1 MHSILNNELDTVCA
15 ISTPEGEGAIS
26 VIRISGNLALEI
38 CSKIIKFKRNNN
50 VNFDAPLNFDNSD
63 KNLNESI
70 HSIDNGIHNNNEN
83 NFDYRD
89 KDLNKSNYDIN
100 NSNNNTDCEYSE
112 NLSILDYEP
121 KQFYV
126 CNIYDYFINAV
137 IDEAGFVFMKAPNSY
152 TGEDMAEIYPHG
164 GVFNTR
170 YILELILKSGARL
183 AYNGEFTKRAYL
195 NKKINLIQAEAILD
209 IIKSNSVKSL
219 LIANNE
225 LNGQLESKLNVIKDN
240 FLYILASIEA
250 LIDFPEEEFKDINKM
265 FLLKS
270 KELFSLIEHL
280 INSYKEYMAN
290 KQGLNVAIAGK
301 PNAGKSS
308 LLNKFLKKQRAIVSD
323 MPGTTR
329 DYIEESLFLFNKIIK
344 IIDTAGLRISSDD
357 IEKAGIDFT
366 YGIIKKSDIILYLVD
381 ITLVDFTSIDFISI
395 DITKK
400 LGLDD
405 DDLEF
410 IKNCDKNKKLIIVFN
425 KIDKLSDD
433 ELKEKKSEIIKQ
445 VECKFGININM
456 PNDNISMK
464 DNNKHIVKNINSN
477 ININNINEN
486 ISGIFF
492 ISTLNDLNIDIL
504 KKYLYDLIINIES
517 SLKEN
522 IAITTIRQKNL
533 LEKSL
538 LCLDN
543 AINAFN
549 NAEPYEII
557 SIELRDGI
565 NFLEDIIG
573 NVSNEDILDTLFK
586 EFCIGK

>member
-1 MHSILNNELDTVCA
+1 MHSILNNELDTICA

-26 VIRISGNLALEI
+26 IIRISGNLALEI
-38 CSKIIKFKRNNN
+38 CSKILKFKRKNA
-50 VNFDAPLNFDNSD
+50 NFNIFNT
-63 KNLNESI
+63 KINCNKR
-70 HSIDNGIHNNNEN
+70 NNEN
-83 NFDYRD
+83 NFDNDD
-89 KDLNKSNYDIN
+89 KNLNKSINGINGVDGIN
-100 NSNNNTDCEYSE
+100 NGIYVNNADCKCSE
-112 NLSILDYEP
+112 NKIKENFSVSYCEP
-121 KQFYV
+121 KKFYV

-225 LNGQLESKLNVIKDN
+225 LNGQLESKLNIIKDN

-250 LIDFPEEEFKDINKM
+250 LIDFPEEEFKDISKM

-270 KELFSLIEHL
+270 KELFGLIENL

-323 MPGTTR
+323 IPGTTR
-329 DYIEESLFLFNKIIK
+329 DYIEESLLLFNKTIK
-344 IIDTAGLRISSDD
+344 IIDTAGLRISNDD
-357 IEKAGIDFT
+357 VEKAGIDFT
-366 YGIIKKSDIILYLVD
+366 YEIIKKSDIILYLID
-381 ITLVDFTSIDFISI
+381 ITSVDFTSIDFTS
-395 DITKK
+395 DITLINIMKK
-400 LGLDD
+400 LGLDE

-410 IKNCDKNKKLIIVFN
+410 INNCDKNKKLIIVFN
-425 KIDKLSDD
+425 KIDKFSDD
-433 ELKEKKSEIIKQ
+433 ELKEKKSEIFKQ
-445 VECKFGININM
+445 IESKFGINMNM
-456 PNDNISMK
+456 PNNNTK
-464 DNNKHIVKNINSN
+464 DNNKHFVKNINN
-477 ININNINEN
+477 NNINEN

-492 ISTLNDLNIDIL
+492 ISTMNDLNIDIL
-504 KKYLYDLIINIES
+504 KKSLYDLIINIES

-538 LCLDN
+538 FCLNN

-565 NFLEDIIG
+565 NFLRDIIG

>member
-1 MHSILNNELDTVCA
+1 MHSILNNELDTICA

-26 VIRISGNLALEI
+26 IIRISGNLALEI
-38 CSKIIKFKRNNN
+38 CSKILKFKRKNA
-50 VNFDAPLNFDNSD
+50 NFNTFNT
-63 KNLNESI
+63 KTNCNKR
-70 HSIDNGIHNNNEN
+70 NNEN
-83 NFDYRD
+83 KIKENF
-89 KDLNKSNYDIN
+89 SV
-100 NSNNNTDCEYSE
+100 SDC
-112 NLSILDYEP
+112 EP

-225 LNGQLESKLNVIKDN
+225 LNGQLESKINIIKDN

-270 KELFSLIEHL
+270 KELFGSIEYL

-323 MPGTTR
+323 IPGTTR
-329 DYIEESLFLFNKIIK
+329 DYIEESLFLFNKTIK
-344 IIDTAGLRISSDD
+344 IIDTAGLRISSDY

-366 YGIIKKSDIILYLVD
+366 YEIIKKSDIILYLID
-381 ITLVDFTSIDFISI
+381 FTLVDFTLT
-395 DITKK
+395 DIKKK
-400 LGLDD
+400 LGLDEN
-405 DDLEF
+405 DLEF

-445 VECKFGININM
+445 IESKFGININT
-456 PNDNISMK
+456 PNDNTK

-477 ININNINEN
+477 INSNNINEN

-492 ISTLNDLNIDIL
+492 ISTMNDLNIDIL
-504 KKYLYDLIINIES
+504 KKSLYDLIINIES

-538 LCLDN
+538 FCLNN
-543 AINAFN
+543 AINAFS

>member
-1 MHSILNNELDTVCA
+1 MHSILNNELDTICA
-15 ISTPEGEGAIS
+15 ISTSEGEGAIS
-26 VIRISGNLALEI
+26 IIRISGSIALEI
-38 CSKIIKFKRNNN
+38 CSKILKIKRKNANFNTFNTKINCNKRNSESKIKE
-50 VNFDAPLNFDNSD
+50 NFSISD
-63 KNLNESI
+63 
-70 HSIDNGIHNNNEN
+70 
-83 NFDYRD
+83 
-89 KDLNKSNYDIN
+89 
-100 NSNNNTDCEYSE
+100 C
-112 NLSILDYEP
+112 EP

-126 CNIYDYFINAV
+126 CNIYDYFINAI
-137 IDEAGFVFMKAPNSY
+137 IDEAGFVFMQAPNSY

-195 NKKINLIQAEAILD
+195 NKKINLIQAEAILN

-225 LNGQLESKLNVIKDN
+225 LNGQLESKLNIIKDN

-270 KELFSLIEHL
+270 KELFDLIEHL

-290 KQGLNVAIAGK
+290 KQGLNVVIAGK

-323 MPGTTR
+323 IPGTTR
-329 DYIEESLFLFNKIIK
+329 DYIEESLFLFNKTIK
-344 IIDTAGLRISSDD
+344 IIDTAGLRISNDD
-357 IEKAGIDFT
+357 VEKAGIDFT
-366 YGIIKKSDIILYLVD
+366 YEIIKKSDIILYLID
-381 ITLVDFTSIDFISI
+381 ITL

-400 LGLDD
+400 LDLDE

-410 IKNCDKNKKLIIVFN
+410 IKNCDENKKLIIVFN

-433 ELKEKKSEIIKQ
+433 ELKEKKTEIIKQ
-445 VECKFGININM
+445 IESKLGTNV
-456 PNDNISMK
+456 PSDNMK
-464 DNNKHIVKNINSN
+464 DNKYINEHIVKDTNNN
-477 ININNINEN
+477 ININNTNEN
-486 ISGIFF
+486 IPEIFF
-492 ISTLNDLNIDIL
+492 ISTMSDLNIDIL
-504 KKYLYDLIINIES
+504 KKYLYDSIINIES

-538 LCLDN
+538 FCLNN
-543 AINAFN
+543 AINAFS

-565 NFLEDIIG
+565 NFLKDIIG

>member
-1 MHSILNNELDTVCA
+1 MHSILNNELDTICA

-26 VIRISGNLALEI
+26 IIRISGSIALEI
-38 CSKIIKFKRNNN
+38 CGKILKFKRNRNNN
-50 VNFDAPLNFDNSD
+50 VNFNAD
-63 KNLNESI
+63 I
-70 HSIDNGIHNNNEN
+70 NNNEN
-83 NFDYRD
+83 NFDYCD
-89 KDLNKSNYDIN
+89 KNLNESSHCIDN
-100 NSNNNTDCEYSE
+100 NGIHNNNADCKCSE
-112 NLSILDYEP
+112 NKIQEDFTISDYKP

-126 CNIYDYFINAV
+126 CNIYDYFINAF

-152 TGEDMAEIYPHG
+152 TGENMAEIYTHG

-225 LNGQLESKLNVIKDN
+225 LNGQLESKLNIIKDN

-250 LIDFPEEEFKDINKM
+250 LIDFPEEEFKDISKM
-265 FLLKS
+265 FLLKGKKLS
-270 KELFSLIEHL
+270 SLIEHL

-290 KQGLNVAIAGK
+290 KQGLNVVIAGK

-323 MPGTTR
+323 IPGTTR
-329 DYIEESLFLFNKIIK
+329 DYIEESLFLFNKTIK

-381 ITLVDFTSIDFISI
+381 ITSV

-400 LGLDD
+400 LGLDE

-410 IKNCDKNKKLIIVFN
+410 IKNCDKSKKLIIVFN
-425 KIDKLSDD
+425 KTDKFSDG
-433 ELKEKKSEIIKQ
+433 ELKEKKSVITKQ
-445 VECKFGININM
+445 IESKFGININM
-456 PNDNISMK
+456 PNDNINMK

-477 ININNINEN
+477 ININNINGN

-573 NVSNEDILDTLFK
+573 NISNEDILDTLFK

>member
-1 MHSILNNELDTVCA
+1 MHSILNNELDTICA

-26 VIRISGNLALEI
+26 IIRISGNLALEI
-38 CSKIIKFKRNNN
+38 CSKILKFKRKNANFNTFNTNINCNKRNNEN
-50 VNFDAPLNFDNSD
+50 NFDNGD
-63 KNLNESI
+63 KNLNESN
-70 HSIDNGIHNNNEN
+70 NGINCIDGIN
-83 NFDYRD
+83 DGIY
-89 KDLNKSNYDIN
+89 IN
-100 NSNNNTDCEYSE
+100 NADCKCSE
-112 NLSILDYEP
+112 NKIKENFSVSDCEP

-225 LNGQLESKLNVIKDN
+225 LNGQLESKLNIIKDN

-250 LIDFPEEEFKDINKM
+250 LIDFPEEEFKDISKM

-270 KELFSLIEHL
+270 KELFGLIENL

-323 MPGTTR
+323 IPGTTR
-329 DYIEESLFLFNKIIK
+329 DYIEESLFLFNKTIK
-344 IIDTAGLRISSDD
+344 IIDTAGLRISNDD
-357 IEKAGIDFT
+357 VEKAGIDFT
-366 YGIIKKSDIILYLVD
+366 YEIIKKSDIILYLID
-381 ITLVDFTSIDFISI
+381 ITSLDFTSVDFTS
-395 DITKK
+395 DITLINIMKK
-400 LGLDD
+400 LGLDE

-410 IKNCDKNKKLIIVFN
+410 INNCDKNKKLIIVFN

-433 ELKEKKSEIIKQ
+433 ELKEKKSEVFKQ
-445 VECKFGININM
+445 IESKFGININM
-456 PNDNISMK
+456 PNDNTK
-464 DNNKHIVKNINSN
+464 DNNKHFVKNINS
-477 ININNINEN
+477 NNINEN

-492 ISTLNDLNIDIL
+492 ISTMNDLNIDIL
-504 KKYLYDLIINIES
+504 KKSLYDLIINIES

-538 LCLDN
+538 FCLNN

-565 NFLEDIIG
+565 NFLRDIIG

>member
-1 MHSILNNELDTVCA
+1 MHSILNNELDTICA

-26 VIRISGNLALEI
+26 IIRISGSIALEI
-38 CSKIIKFKRNNN
+38 CSKILKIKRKNANFNTFNAKINCNKRN
-50 VNFDAPLNFDNSD
+50 
-63 KNLNESI
+63 
-70 HSIDNGIHNNNEN
+70 
-83 NFDYRD
+83 
-89 KDLNKSNYDIN
+89 
-100 NSNNNTDCEYSE
+100 SE
-112 NLSILDYEP
+112 NKIKENFSVSDCEP

-225 LNGQLESKLNVIKDN
+225 LNGQLESKLNIIKDN

-250 LIDFPEEEFKDINKM
+250 LIDFPEEEFKDISKM

-270 KELFSLIEHL
+270 KELFGLIENL

-323 MPGTTR
+323 IPGTTR
-329 DYIEESLFLFNKIIK
+329 DYIEESLFLFNKTIK
-344 IIDTAGLRISSDD
+344 IIDTAGLRISNDD
-357 IEKAGIDFT
+357 VEKAGIDFT
-366 YGIIKKSDIILYLVD
+366 YEIIKKSDIILYLID
-381 ITLVDFTSIDFISI
+381 ITLVDFTSDVTLI

-400 LGLDD
+400 LDLDE

-410 IKNCDKNKKLIIVFN
+410 IKNRDKNKKLIIVFN

-445 VECKFGININM
+445 IESKFGTNV
-456 PNDNISMK
+456 PNDNMK
-464 DNNKHIVKNINSN
+464 DNKYINEHIVKNTNSN

-486 ISGIFF
+486 IPEIFF
-492 ISTLNDLNIDIL
+492 ISTVSDLNIDIL
-504 KKYLYDLIINIES
+504 KKYLYDSIINIES

-538 LCLDN
+538 FCLNN

-565 NFLEDIIG
+565 NFLKDIIG
-573 NVSNEDILDTLFK
+573 NVSNEDILDMLFK

>member
-1 MHSILNNELDTVCA
+1 MHSILNNELDTICA
-15 ISTPEGEGAIS
+15 ISTSEGEGAIS
-26 VIRISGNLALEI
+26 IIRISGSIALEI
-38 CSKIIKFKRNNN
+38 CSKILKIKRKNANFNTFNTKINCNKRNSESKIKE
-50 VNFDAPLNFDNSD
+50 NFSISD
-63 KNLNESI
+63 
-70 HSIDNGIHNNNEN
+70 
-83 NFDYRD
+83 
-89 KDLNKSNYDIN
+89 
-100 NSNNNTDCEYSE
+100 C
-112 NLSILDYEP
+112 EP

-126 CNIYDYFINAV
+126 CNIYDYFINAI
-137 IDEAGFVFMKAPNSY
+137 IDEAGFVFMQAPNSY

-195 NKKINLIQAEAILD
+195 NKKINLIQAEAILN

-225 LNGQLESKLNVIKDN
+225 LNGQLESKLNIIKDN

-270 KELFSLIEHL
+270 KELFDLIEHL

-290 KQGLNVAIAGK
+290 KQGLNVVIAGK

-323 MPGTTR
+323 IPGTTR
-329 DYIEESLFLFNKIIK
+329 DYIEESLFLFNKTIK
-344 IIDTAGLRISSDD
+344 IIDTAGLRISNDD
-357 IEKAGIDFT
+357 VEKAGIDFT
-366 YGIIKKSDIILYLVD
+366 YEIIKKSDIILYLID
-381 ITLVDFTSIDFISI
+381 ITL

-400 LGLDD
+400 LDLDE

-410 IKNCDKNKKLIIVFN
+410 IKNCDENKKLIIVFN

-433 ELKEKKSEIIKQ
+433 ELKEKKTEIIKQ
-445 VECKFGININM
+445 IESKLGTNV
-456 PNDNISMK
+456 PSDNMK
-464 DNNKHIVKNINSN
+464 DNKYINEHIVKDTNNN
-477 ININNINEN
+477 ININNTNEN
-486 ISGIFF
+486 IPEIFF
-492 ISTLNDLNIDIL
+492 ISTMSDLNIDIL
-504 KKYLYDLIINIES
+504 KKYLYDSIINIES

-538 LCLDN
+538 FCLNN

-565 NFLEDIIG
+565 NFLKDIIG

>member
-1 MHSILNNELDTVCA
+1 MHSILNNELDTICA

-26 VIRISGNLALEI
+26 IIRISGSIALEI
-38 CSKIIKFKRNNN
+38 CSKILKFRRNNN
-50 VNFDAPLNFDNSD
+50 ANFNAPLNFDYSD
-63 KNLNESI
+63 KDLNESR
-70 HSIDNGIHNNNEN
+70 HSIDNDIHNNNEN
-83 NFDYRD
+83 NFDYCN
-89 KDLNKSNYDIN
+89 KDLNESNYDIN
-100 NSNNNTDCEYSE
+100 NSNNNADCEYSE
-112 NLSILDYEP
+112 NKIKEDFSILGCEP

-137 IDEAGFVFMKAPNSY
+137 IDEAGFVFMKTPNSY

-225 LNGQLESKLNVIKDN
+225 LNGQLESKLNIMKDN

-270 KELFSLIEHL
+270 KELFGSIEHL

-290 KQGLNVAIAGK
+290 KHGLNVVIAGK

-323 MPGTTR
+323 IPGTTR
-329 DYIEESLFLFNKIIK
+329 DYIEESLFLFNKTIK
-344 IIDTAGLRISSDD
+344 IIDTAGLRISNDD
-357 IEKAGIDFT
+357 VEKAGIDFT
-366 YGIIKKSDIILYLVD
+366 HKIIKKSDIVLYL
-381 ITLVDFTSIDFISI
+381 I
-395 DITKK
+395 DIAKK
-400 LGLDD
+400 LDLDE

-410 IKNCDKNKKLIIVFN
+410 IKKCDKSKKLIIIFN

-445 VECKFGININM
+445 ILSKFGTNVS
-456 PNDNISMK
+456 NDNMK
-464 DNNKHIVKNINSN
+464 DNKYINKHIVNNINNS
-477 ININNINEN
+477 NINEN

-538 LCLDN
+538 FCLNN

-549 NAEPYEII
+549 NTEPYEII

-565 NFLEDIIG
+565 NFLKDIIG
-573 NVSNEDILDTLFK
+573 NVSNEDILDTLFN

>member
-1 MHSILNNELDTVCA
+1 MHSILNNELDTICA

-26 VIRISGNLALEI
+26 IIRISGNLALEI
-38 CSKIIKFKRNNN
+38 CSKILKFKRKNA
-50 VNFDAPLNFDNSD
+50 NFNTFNT
-63 KNLNESI
+63 KTNCNKR
-70 HSIDNGIHNNNEN
+70 NNEN
-83 NFDYRD
+83 KIKENF
-89 KDLNKSNYDIN
+89 SV
-100 NSNNNTDCEYSE
+100 SDC
-112 NLSILDYEP
+112 EP

-225 LNGQLESKLNVIKDN
+225 LNGQLESKINIIKDN

-270 KELFSLIEHL
+270 KELFGSIEYL

-323 MPGTTR
+323 IPGTTR
-329 DYIEESLFLFNKIIK
+329 DYIEESLFLFNKTIK
-344 IIDTAGLRISSDD
+344 IIDTAGLRISSDY

-366 YGIIKKSDIILYLVD
+366 YEIIKKSDIILYLID
-381 ITLVDFTSIDFISI
+381 FTLVDFTLT
-395 DITKK
+395 DIKKK
-400 LGLDD
+400 LGLDEN
-405 DDLEF
+405 DLEF

-445 VECKFGININM
+445 IESKFGININT
-456 PNDNISMK
+456 PNDNTK

-477 ININNINEN
+477 INSNNINEN

-492 ISTLNDLNIDIL
+492 ISTMNDLNIDIL
-504 KKYLYDLIINIES
+504 KKSLYDLIINIES

-538 LCLDN
+538 FCLNN
-543 AINAFN
+543 AINAFS

-565 NFLEDIIG
+565 NFLKDIIG
-573 NVSNEDILDTLFK
+573 NVSNEDILDALFK